1 MVNANGGK
9 KYIATYKKHSCV
21 EMAGSTNWQQ
31 YIDEA
36 KNVVI
41 MAAVIAIVGVLAF
54 VVSRALPGLPMP
66 AAAVLLMVPGINFFL
81 LLAVIYR
88 VAMKK

>member
-1 MVNANGGK
+1 MVEK
-9 KYIATYKKHSCV
+9 KYIASYKHTLARL
-21 EMAGSTNWQQ
+21 MAASTDWQK

-54 VVSRALPGLPMP
+54 VVSQALPGLPMP
-66 AAAVLLMVPGINFFL
+66 AAAVLLMVPGVNFFL

-88 VAMKK
+88 VTMKK

>member
-1 MVNANGGK
+1 
-9 KYIATYKKHSCV
+9 
-21 EMAGSTNWQQ
+21 MAGSTNWQQ